1 MKNKA
6 FSFDTPRVN
15 PYYPAPM
22 SVGAL
27 PQFIDVQKWADREA
41 VIEQIH
47 PLRAYA
53 RLLEGA
59 VDDEGEVTVNVRLHR
74 DQQGLFVVDGRM
86 ATTVKL
92 TCQRCLE
99 PVAADLDVGVHLWL
113 LRSEEQADRLPDDAD
128 FLVIDE
134 NGCIDLA
141 AALEDELILALP
153 LVPAHEE
160 CAAFPVEPCEEAEPE
175 APARPNPFQVLA
187 SLKGGTEKE

>member
-1 MKNKA
+1 
-6 FSFDTPRVN
+6 
-15 PYYPAPM
+15 M

-27 PQFIDVQKWADREA
+27 PQYIDVQKWADREA

-47 PLRAYA
+47 PLRIYA

-74 DQQGLFVVDGRM
+74 DQQGLFVVEGRM

-99 PVAADLDVGVHLWL
+99 PVSADLDVGVHLWL
-113 LRSEEQADRLPDDAD
+113 LRSEGQADRLPDDAD

-141 AALEDELILALP
+141 AALEDELILGLP

-160 CAAFPVEPCEEAEPE
+160 CEAFPVELAEVEEPE

>member
-1 MKNKA
+1 
-6 FSFDTPRVN
+6 
-15 PYYPAPM
+15 M
-22 SVGAL
+22 SVGTL

-47 PLRAYA
+47 PLRVYA

-74 DQQGLFVVDGRM
+74 DQQGLFVVEGRM

-99 PVAADLDVGVHLWL
+99 PVSTDLDVGVHLWL

-160 CAAFPVEPCEEAEPE
+160 CEAFPVEPVEEAEPE
-175 APARPNPFQVLA
+175 APARPNPFLVLA

>member
-6 FSFDTPRVN
+6 FSFDTPRAS

-22 SVGAL
+22 SVGTL

-47 PLRAYA
+47 PLRVYA

-74 DQQGLFVVDGRM
+74 DQQGLFVVEGRM

-99 PVAADLDVGVHLWL
+99 PVSTDLDVGVHLWL

-160 CAAFPVEPCEEAEPE
+160 CEAFPVEPVEEAEPE
-175 APARPNPFQVLA
+175 APARPNPFLVLA

>member
-6 FSFDTPRVN
+6 FSFDTPRAS

-47 PLRAYA
+47 PLRVYA

-74 DQQGLFVVDGRM
+74 DQQGLFVVEGRM

-160 CAAFPVEPCEEAEPE
+160 CEAFPVEAVEEAEPE
-175 APARPNPFQVLA
+175 APARPNPFLVLA